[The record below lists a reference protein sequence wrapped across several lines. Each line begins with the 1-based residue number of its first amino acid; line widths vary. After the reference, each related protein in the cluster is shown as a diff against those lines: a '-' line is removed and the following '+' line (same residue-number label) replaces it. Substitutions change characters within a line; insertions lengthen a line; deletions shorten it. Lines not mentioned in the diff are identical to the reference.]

1 MEISF
6 FWTRQLHV
14 DTCTKKSVLHVQIK
28 VAFFVHL
35 LLFFH
40 RSRCLLRLALH
51 DFIDSFAF
59 SPGKIYILI
68 FILNF
73 ILLVDVAVIIIF
85 FEIIKKKTLL
95 AERGFDPR
103 TSGLWAQHASTAPLC
118 WR

>member
-1 MEISF
+1 MERSF

-40 RSRCLLRLALH
+40 RSLCLRRLALH
-51 DFIDSFAF
+51 DFIQSFAF
-59 SPGKIYILI
+59 SPGKIYTLI

-85 FEIIKKKTLL
+85 FEIITKNKTL
-95 AERGFDPR
+95 
-103 TSGLWAQHASTAPLC
+103 S
-118 WR
+118 